1 MNELTLTLKKE
12 LKIPIDGSIISPTS
26 LNGKTIEEIKNL
38 ELWRGNR
45 KVKMDKVFHV
55 KGKSEGEEDNLTVR
69 LVGDFSKARGLGFK
83 MKGGTLVIDGN
94 AGLRLGEKM
103 SGGLIKVNGNA
114 GSWLG
119 SEMSG
124 GTIEVEGNAGDFVG
138 AGYRGG
144 RKGMK
149 GGKIMI
155 KGSCGAEAGAWMI
168 NGVIKV
174 YGNSG
179 IFPGIHMKG
188 GTIFVKGGCEG
199 RAGAEMKDG
208 KIVILGY
215 LPSILPSFDIE
226 EVKASV
232 KVEEEKI
239 SGPFYLF
246 TGDINEE
253 GVGKLYVSINSNP
266 QLKFWE
272 KFLESVI

>member
-1 MNELTLTLKKE
+1 MSELILTLKKE
-12 LKIPIDGSIISPTS
+12 LKVPIDCSIISPTN
-26 LNGKTIEEIKNL
+26 LVGKTIEEIKNL
-38 ELWRGNR
+38 QLWRGNK
-45 KVKMDKVFHV
+45 KVRISEVFHI
-55 KGKSEGEEDNLTVR
+55 EEKNVEKESLIVR

-83 MKGGTLVIDGN
+83 MNNGTLIIDGN
-94 AGLRLGEKM
+94 GGLRLGEKM
-103 SGGLIKVNGNA
+103 SGGLIKVNGNV

-124 GTIEVEGNAGDFVG
+124 GTIEVEGDAGDFVG

-149 GGKIMI
+149 GGKIVI
-155 KGSCGAEAGAWMI
+155 KGSCGAEAGAWMN
-168 NGVIKV
+168 NGTIKI
-174 YGNSG
+174 YGNTG

-188 GTIFVKGGCEG
+188 GTIFIKGNCEG

-215 LPSILPSFDIE
+215 LPQVLPGFDIE
-226 EVKASV
+226 EIKSSV

-253 GVGKLYVSINSNP
+253 GIGKLYVSISFNP

-272 KFLESVI
+272 KYIESVI

>member
-1 MNELTLTLKKE
+1 MSELTLTLKKE
-12 LKIPIDGSIISPTS
+12 LIVPIDASIISPTN
-26 LNGKTIEEIKNL
+26 LAGKTVGEIENL

-45 KVKMDKVFHV
+45 KVKLNEVFHV
-55 KGKSEGEEDNLTVR
+55 EGKSEDEEENLIVR
-69 LVGDFSKARGLGFK
+69 LIGDFSKARGLGFK
-83 MKGGTLVIDGN
+83 MKKGTLIIDGN
-94 AGLRLGEKM
+94 TGLRLGEKM
-103 SGGLIKVNGNA
+103 KGGLIKVNGNA

-124 GTIEVEGNAGDFVG
+124 GTIEVEGGAGDFVG

-144 RKGMK
+144 KEGMR
-149 GGKIMI
+149 GGKIVI
-155 KGSCGAEAGAWMI
+155 KGKCGAEAGAWMS
-168 NGVIKV
+168 NGVIKI
-174 YGNSG
+174 YGDSG
-179 IFPGIHMKG
+179 IFPGMHMKG
-188 GTIFVKGGCEG
+188 GTIFIKGNCEG

-208 KIVILGY
+208 KIVILGH
-215 LPSILPSFDIE
+215 LPSVLPSFDIE
-226 EVKASV
+226 EIRASV

-253 GVGKLYVSINSNP
+253 GIGKLYVSVDSNS